1 MDQEEERQFRL
12 LFNQLQHP
20 VNTKTM
26 VGVTFT
32 SRASEDPER
41 IVLGMTH
48 ENNGRIDLEVDVEEE
63 DRNMGDVNVEDVHNK
78 VIEATNE
85 RDFTEDVEDEASFY
99 YVTDSSLGEELS
111 LHREDVV
118 TEDDEDW
125 IPEYVDSD
133 DDVWIKKE
141 VDNGDNIV
149 DVATEDTGNKVAEEV
164 EASFYYVS
172 DSSLGEEVLG
182 MTHENKGRLDLEVDV
197 EEKDRN
203 MGDVNVEDVHNK
215 IIEATNERDFTE
227 DVEDEASFY
236 YVTDSS
242 LGDEVSLH
250 LEDVFT
256 EDDEDWI
263 PEYVDSDGDV
273 WIKKEVDNGDIVD
286 VATEDT
292 GNKVAEEVEAS
303 FYYVADSSLGEE
315 VLGMTPENKGRLDLE
330 VDVEEEDRNMG
341 DVNLEDVH
349 NKVIEATKERDFTED
364 VEDEASFYY
373 VTDSS
378 LGDEV
383 SLHLEDVFT
392 EDDEDWIA
400 EYVDSDGDVWIKKE
414 VDNGDIVDVAT
425 EDTGNKVAEEVEAS
439 FYYVADSSLGEEV
452 LGMTHESKGRGDL
465 KVDVEEEDRNMGD
478 VNVEDVHNKVIEATK
493 ERDFTEDVE
502 DEASFYYVTDSSL
515 GEELSLHREDVVTED
530 DEDWIP
536 EYVDSD
542 DDVWIKKEV
551 DNGDNIVDVAT
562 EDTGNKVAE
571 EVEASFYYVADSS
584 LGEEVLGMT
593 HENKGRGDLEVDVEE
608 EDRNMGDVNV
618 EDVHNKVIEATN
630 ERDFTEDV
638 EDEASFYYVTDS
650 SLGEELSLHREDVV
664 TEDDEDWI
672 PEYVDSDDD
681 VWIKKEVDNG
691 DNIVD
696 VATEDTGNKVAEEV
710 EASFYYVSDSSLG
723 IGPGSGG

>member
-1 MDQEEERQFRL
+1 MRP
-12 LFNQLQHP
+12 LF
-20 VNTKTM
+20 T
-26 VGVTFT
+26 
-32 SRASEDPER
+32 
-41 IVLGMTH
+41 I
-48 ENNGRIDLEVDVEEE
+48 
-63 DRNMGDVNVEDVHNK
+63 
-78 VIEATNE
+78 
-85 RDFTEDVEDEASFY
+85 
-99 YVTDSSLGEELS
+99 
-111 LHREDVV
+111 
-118 TEDDEDW
+118 
-125 IPEYVDSD
+125 D

-303 FYYVADSSLGEE
+303 FYYVSDSSLGEE

-723 IGPGSGG
+723 EEALDQDPEDEAVPLPCVPEDYFHGYKTQPAQGTEGDWDEDQETPARWYCCICPMVGVTFTSRASEDPERIVSYRCSQASSS